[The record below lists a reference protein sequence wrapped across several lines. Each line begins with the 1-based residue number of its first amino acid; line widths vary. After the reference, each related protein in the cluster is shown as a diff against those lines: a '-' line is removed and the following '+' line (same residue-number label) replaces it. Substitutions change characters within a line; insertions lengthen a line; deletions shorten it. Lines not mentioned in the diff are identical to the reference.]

1 LKRESEPQNLKS
13 NWCMRRKILA
23 IGFLVLSA
31 CHFSSAQEQITLEQ
45 VIALALEKNYDV
57 QVMQKLSE
65 SAETDKKLAWGA
77 FLPQI
82 NATGSR
88 AWNDNYQK
96 LRVRSRETNDIIAQE
111 GDVASNNINAS
122 AQLVWT
128 LFDGAR
134 MFARRERLAV
144 FAEQSQLAVKEQMV
158 NTIAETI
165 ANYYDIVRQKQ
176 QMKAIQEQMSVSE
189 ERVKLAERKLQV
201 GTGIKPELL
210 QARVDYNAQ
219 RAQVL
224 QQQSTIDQ
232 LKQRLNALVG
242 LQLPSV
248 YEVADTIVIDLN
260 MDAEELLS
268 NFENS
273 NYSLQVARQNVRAAN
288 LALRERRAEY
298 LPFINFNAAYNFAKT
313 DNTRLINPYGTLFFQ
328 QYGYNYGFSFTL
340 PIFNGMNTRR
350 LNQQA
355 RIEIDRQALLYNQL
369 RTDVNVGM
377 TNAYINYDNA
387 KKILLIEEETIG
399 LAKENIYIAL
409 ESFKRGV
416 TTFIELR
423 TAQQS
428 LAEAYSRLIT
438 ARYNAKLAETELL
451 RLKGSLLN

>member
-1 LKRESEPQNLKS
+1 
-13 NWCMRRKILA
+13 MRHKFFA
-23 IGFLVLSA
+23 ICILVLSGCDFA
-31 CHFSSAQEQITLEQ
+31 FAQEQITLQE
-45 VIALALEKNYDV
+45 VIALALEENYDV

-65 SAETDKKLAWGA
+65 TAETNKKLAWAA

-88 AWNDNYQK
+88 VWNDNFQK

-134 MFARRERLAV
+134 MFATRERLAV

-158 NTIAETI
+158 NTISETI
-165 ANYYDIVRQKQ
+165 INYYDIVRQKQ
-176 QMKAIQEQMSVSE
+176 QLKAIQEQMSVSE

-242 LQLPSV
+242 LKLPTV
-248 YEVADTIVIDLN
+248 YEVADTIVIDLD
-260 MDAEELLS
+260 MDSEELLS

-298 LPFINFNAAYNFAKT
+298 LPFINFNAAYNFTKT

-340 PIFNGMNTRR
+340 PIFNGMDTRR

-355 RIEIDRQALLYNQL
+355 RIEIDRQTLLYNQL

-399 LAKENIYIAL
+399 LARENVYIAL